1 MTSKLADLEVR
12 DLMSARAVAV
22 REDEPLSIVVNLMW
36 DHDCGVVPVLDA
48 RGERVVG
55 MITDR
60 DICIATWSRDASPS
74 AIRAGDVMT
83 KDPHSCRAEDSIHVA
98 ENTMRTHQVRRLPVL
113 DANSRLVGILSL
125 TDIARAAAQRSSARA
140 GFEVSPN
147 QVIDTLAGII
157 AAREHSHRN
166 GGHVAQW

>member
-12 DLMSARAVAV
+12 DLMTARAAAV
-22 REDEPLSIVVNLMW
+22 REDEPLSTVAKIMW
-36 DHDCGVVPVLDA
+36 DHDCGVVPVLDSQ
-48 RGERVVG
+48 GERVVG
-55 MITDR
+55 VITDR

-83 KDPHSCRAEDSIHVA
+83 REPHSCRAEDSVHVA

-113 DANSRLVGILSL
+113 DANSRLVGILSV
-125 TDIARAAAQRSSARA
+125 TDIARAAAQHSSARP

-147 QVIDTLAGII
+147 QVIDTLAGIT
-157 AAREHSHRN
+157 ASREQSHRK
-166 GGHVAQW
+166 GGHMNQW